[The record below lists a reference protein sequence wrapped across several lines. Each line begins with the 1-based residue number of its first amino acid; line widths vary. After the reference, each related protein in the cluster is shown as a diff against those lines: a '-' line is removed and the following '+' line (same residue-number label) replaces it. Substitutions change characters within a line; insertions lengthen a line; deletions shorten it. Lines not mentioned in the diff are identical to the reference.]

1 MKSLLFLA
9 VVGSMVGGCAA
20 EFGEDRSPDTNA
32 PATESSEETTSEPT
46 VNVYGG
52 RLQRPA
58 DTIGT
63 VEDAPQTAN
72 ARAIRN
78 YVGQVDQAEM
88 ELGPKFN
95 RSMSQ

>member
-9 VVGSMVGGCAA
+9 VVGLMLGGCAA

-32 PATESSEETTSEPT
+32 PAPESSEETTSEPT

-58 DTIGT
+58 EAIGT
-63 VEDAPQTAN
+63 VEDAPRTAN
-72 ARAIRN
+72 AHAIRN
-78 YVGQVDQAEM
+78 YVGQVDKAET

-95 RSMSQ
+95 RSISQ

>member
-1 MKSLLFLA
+1 MNRTLFLA
-9 VVGSMVGGCAA
+9 VIGFTLVGCAA
-20 EFGEDRSPDTNA
+20 DFSEDGTSDTTTSP
-32 PATESSEETTSEPT
+32 ESSEQTTSEPT

-63 VEDAPQTAN
+63 VEDATQTAN

-78 YVGQVDQAEM
+78 YVGTVDQVET

-95 RSMSQ
+95 RSSTQ